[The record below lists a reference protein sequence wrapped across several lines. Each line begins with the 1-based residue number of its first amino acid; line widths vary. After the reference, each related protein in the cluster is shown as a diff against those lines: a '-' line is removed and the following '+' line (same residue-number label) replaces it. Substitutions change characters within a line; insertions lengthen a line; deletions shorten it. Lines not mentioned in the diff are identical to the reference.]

1 MPAMPFLVI
10 ILMSFLERAVKGLHY
25 YYSPQSGP
33 EVARGRDKHVQSR
46 MEKNSL
52 TVIDFIQ
59 PPPLSKETQKRLK
72 ACTKSHS
79 QLG

>member
-25 YYSPQSGP
+25 YSPQRDP
-33 EVARGRDKHVQSR
+33 EGARGRDKHMQSR
-46 MEKNSL
+46 MENNSP
-52 TVIDFIQ
+52 TVTDLVQ